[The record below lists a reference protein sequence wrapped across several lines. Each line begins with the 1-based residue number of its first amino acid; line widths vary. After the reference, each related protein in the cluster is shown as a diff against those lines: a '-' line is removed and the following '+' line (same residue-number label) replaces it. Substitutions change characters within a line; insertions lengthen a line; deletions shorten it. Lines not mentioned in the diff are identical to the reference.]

1 MAKNYISHSRWLA
14 RPLAAL
20 MLLAAGAATA
30 QTTTI
35 TYTGGLTA
43 TDPTIPGGRLT
54 RNNTASVCGT
64 ARV

>member
-20 MLLAAGAATA
+20 VLVLLAAGAATA

-35 TYTGGLTA
+35 TYTYCVHTS
-43 TDPTIPGGRLT
+43 PR
-54 RNNTASVCGT
+54 ASFQPSYS
-64 ARV
+64 R